1 MMFSGALFGVAAIA
15 MTWIRPPKHQ
25 SPVVPLTFRQI
36 MGYERVIVGSDGS
49 DSALRGVDRAA
60 EVASASEATLVVVCA
75 YNPVPARAE
84 AKAIASIGPV
94 HEEVRGENTARATL
108 KDSVGRINTDRIP
121 EVQQRAVAGEPA
133 EVLLQVAD
141 NPETDLIVVGNRGLG
156 ALTGSLLGSVPGD
169 VARDA
174 TCDVLIVQTTRVQE
188 ASDTRS
194 A

>member
-1 MMFSGALFGVAAIA
+1 
-15 MTWIRPPKHQ
+15 
-25 SPVVPLTFRQI
+25 
-36 MGYERVIVGSDGS
+36 
-49 DSALRGVDRAA
+49 
-60 EVASASEATLVVVCA
+60 
-75 YNPVPARAE
+75 
-84 AKAIASIGPV
+84 
-94 HEEVRGENTARATL
+94 
-108 KDSVGRINTDRIP
+108 
-121 EVQQRAVAGEPA
+121 VAGEPA